1 MTEAEGRKNH
11 ILEYEVRGG
20 WWEGLH
26 AVLFYSCLVCA
37 ALATVGVA
45 RLVTGSLAVFLCF
58 YSIFTIFSSPTFVVI
73 DPPGEGA
80 TVERYRYFIPSR
92 KRYGC
97 DRMERIEVEESPQ
110 APSGDEE
117 GGSRRDLSYFVRV
130 YLRLKDGSR
139 LKIFRSGMTGAPY
152 ENRQKAFLVTL
163 SAAQALGLPVA
174 YAVRGKGDESS
185 RDRKEP

>member
-1 MTEAEGRKNH
+1 MTEAAGEKSRNM
-11 ILEYEVRGG
+11 EYEVRGG

-26 AVLFYSCLVCA
+26 AVLFYSCLACA

-45 RLVTGSLAVFLCF
+45 RVVTGSLAVFLCF
-58 YSIFTIFSSPTFVVI
+58 YSIFTIFSSPTFVII
-73 DPPGEGA
+73 DPSGKGA

-92 KRYGC
+92 KRYEGGQ
-97 DRMERIEVEESPQ
+97 MEGIEVEESSHS
-110 APSGDEE
+110 PSGDEE

-139 LKIFRSGMTGAPY
+139 LKIFRSGMTGTPY
-152 ENRQKAFLVTL
+152 QNRQKAFLITV

-174 YAVRGKGDESS
+174 YAARGKGNESGP
-185 RDRKEP
+185 DRKEP